1 MTNTQQHAINEF
13 AILEKNVPDA
23 SVIPFKK
30 EILALCEAFGKSGQS
45 GGSAPYTAGAITSAI
60 KSLLSFDLLYPITGD
75 DSEWSNSIDEET
87 YQNIRLS
94 SLFKTK
100 TDKPYY
106 LEAIIWQGE
115 EDFDTFT
122 GRVYLDE
129 DATELISS
137 KQNVRFPFTPKSFYI
152 DVRRIPIEKEVAEK
166 RNLHY
171 IEGHNECYYSVIKNP
186 EQLKEVWE
194 YYDKK

>member
-45 GGSAPYTAGAITSAI
+45 GFSAPYTSGAITYAI
-60 KSLLSFDLLYPITGD
+60 KSLLSFEPIYPITGD
-75 DSEWSNSIDEET
+75 DSEWSNSINEET

-100 TDKPYY
+100 TEKPYY

-115 EDFDTFT
+115 EEFDTFT
-122 GRVYLDE
+122 GRVYLDKE
-129 DATELISS
+129 NSELISS
-137 KQNVRFPFTPKSFYI
+137 WQYVRFPFTPKSFYI
-152 DVRRIPIEKEVAEK
+152 DVIRVPIEKEEAER